1 MSRISL
7 AFRCFFALLFG
18 GQLSPELVSELGL
31 VPKPVKPEKPPT
43 PPAPVFKPSDGALQI
58 LGILQ
63 RDSRIIDFLMED
75 ITAYEDEQIGAAVR
89 PMQTAA
95 RDALVRYVSLSPVID
110 GVEGT
115 FTKPASG
122 DPAQVTYVGN
132 VPAEGASGGTLRHRG
147 WRATSVSLP
156 PLNPRQDTAMIAPAE
171 IEVE

>member
-7 AFRCFFALLFG
+7 AFRCFFALLFDG
-18 GQLSPELVSELGL
+18 SLSPELVSDLGL
-31 VPKPVKPEKPPT
+31 APKPVKPEKPAA
-43 PPAPVFKPSDGALQI
+43 PPAPVFKPADGALQI

-75 ITAYEDEQIGAAVR
+75 ISSYEDEQIGAAVR
-89 PMQTAA
+89 SMQTAA

-115 FTKPASG
+115 FTKAPSS
-122 DPAQVTYVGN
+122 DPSAVRFLGN
-132 VPAEGASGGTLRHRG
+132 VPANGAPGGTLRHRG
-147 WRATSVSLP
+147 WRASSVSLP
-156 PLNPRQDTAMIAPAE
+156 PLNPKQDNAVIAPAE